1 MLSVCSSMSSF
12 KDFGKVWKGKEKT
25 IGDQIKGVFS
35 REKPLRYRLA
45 MAHYKI
51 NAMSRRLEVYLE
63 RLKGRDKELFERV
76 VDSLISKDMTRAS
89 IYANEVAELRKVAK
103 ALLMV
108 QVALE
113 QISLRLETIREIGE
127 IAVYL
132 GPVVGVIKEVR
143 GAIKTVLPEVGIEL
157 GEVQDIL
164 QETMMEAGEMLGTGA
179 GAVYTGPEARKIIEE
194 ARVIA
199 EQRMKESF
207 PSLPAIP
214 SSSGQAEESKA
225 SVDSP

>member
-1 MLSVCSSMSSF
+1 MVCKLMSSF
-12 KDFGKVWKGKEKT
+12 KDFDKVWKGKEKT
-25 IGDQIKGVFS
+25 IGEQLKSVFG

-51 NAMSRRLEVYLE
+51 NTMSRRLEVYLE
-63 RLKGRDKELFERV
+63 RLKARDKDLFERV
-76 VDSLISKDMTRAS
+76 VEALIGKDMTRAS

-113 QISLRLETIREIGE
+113 QISLRLETIREIGDV
-127 IAVYL
+127 AVYL

-157 GEVQDIL
+157 GEVQDML
-164 QETMMEAGEMLGTGA
+164 QETMMEAGEMLGTG
-179 GAVYTGPEARKIIEE
+179 GGSVYTGPEARKIIEE
-194 ARVIA
+194 AKVIA

-214 SSSGQAEESKA
+214 SGSIQPEQSKA
-225 SVDSP
+225 SAENP

>member
-1 MLSVCSSMSSF
+1 MVCSYMSSF
-12 KDFGKVWKGKEKT
+12 KDFDKVWKGKEKT
-25 IGDQIKGVFS
+25 IGEQLKSVFG

-51 NAMSRRLEVYLE
+51 STMSRRLEVYLE
-63 RLKGRDKELFERV
+63 RLKGRDKDLFEKV

-113 QISLRLETIREIGE
+113 QISLRLETIREIGDV
-127 IAVYL
+127 AVYL

-157 GEVQDIL
+157 GEVQDML
-164 QETMMEAGEMLGTGA
+164 QETMMEAGEMLGTG
-179 GAVYTGPEARKIIEE
+179 GGSVYTGPESRKIIEE

-214 SSSGQAEESKA
+214 STSMQPEQSKA
-225 SVDSP
+225 AADNP

>member
-1 MLSVCSSMSSF
+1 MVGF
-12 KDFGKVWKGKEKT
+12 KEFEREWKGKEGT
-25 IGDQIKGVFS
+25 IADALKKLLG

-51 NAMSRRLEVYLE
+51 NAMTRRLEVYLE

-76 VDSLISKDMTRAS
+76 VDALISKDMTRAS

-157 GEVQDIL
+157 GEVQDML

-179 GAVYTGPEARKIIEE
+179 GAVYTGPEAREIIEE

-214 SSSGQAEESKA
+214 SASGQPEESNVSA
-225 SVDSP
+225 DSP

>member
-1 MLSVCSSMSSF
+1 MSSF
-12 KDFGKVWKGKEKT
+12 KDFNKAWKGKEKT
-25 IGDQIKGVFS
+25 VGDQIKSIFG

-51 NAMSRRLEVYLE
+51 NSMSRRLEVYLE
-63 RLKGRDKELFERV
+63 RLKGRDKELFEKV
-76 VDSLISKDMTRAS
+76 VDALIGKDMTRAS

-127 IAVYL
+127 VAAYL

-143 GAIKTVLPEVGIEL
+143 GAIRTVLPEVGIEL
-157 GEVQDIL
+157 GEVQDML

-179 GAVYTGPEARKIIEE
+179 ASVYTGPEARKIIEE

-214 SSSGQAEESKA
+214 SATQPESSKVTA
-225 SVDSP
+225 DSP